1 MIIRNVKKQDCPN
14 ILSLNEKNVEMLLP
28 MDFQQ
33 FMYFLERAEVF
44 KVVEIDGKIV
54 AFLIAL
60 RSKVDY
66 NIQVYRWFLQKYP
79 DFIYI
84 DRVVI
89 DEAHRRMGIARKLYE
104 YVFDHSYRQ
113 GITTIAAGVEVEPA
127 YNKASIAFH
136 NAMGFI
142 EVGEQHVRSGTVNV
156 SLLVKETADSF
167 PLRGKPLASTLC
179 PQF

>member
-1 MIIRNVKKQDCPN
+1 MIIRNVKKQDCPD

-79 DFIYI
+79 P
-84 DRVVI
+84 R
-89 DEAHRRMGIARKLYE
+89 
-104 YVFDHSYRQ
+104 
-113 GITTIAAGVEVEPA
+113 
-127 YNKASIAFH
+127 N
-136 NAMGFI
+136 
-142 EVGEQHVRSGTVNV
+142 
-156 SLLVKETADSF
+156 SLK
-167 PLRGKPLASTLC
+167 
-179 PQF
+179 

>member
-1 MIIRNVKKQDCPN
+1 MIIRNVKKQDCPD

-104 YVFDHSYRQ
+104 YVFDYSYRQ
-113 GITTIAAGVEVEPA
+113 GITIIAAGAEVEPA

-167 PLRGKPLASTLC
+167 PSRGSPDR
-179 PQF
+179 